1 MHAAELVQLPSSTM
15 LSTLVM
21 VCRKDLWGGV

>member
-1 MHAAELVQLPSSTM
+1 VQLPSSTM

-21 VCRKDLWGGV
+21 ACRKDLWGGV